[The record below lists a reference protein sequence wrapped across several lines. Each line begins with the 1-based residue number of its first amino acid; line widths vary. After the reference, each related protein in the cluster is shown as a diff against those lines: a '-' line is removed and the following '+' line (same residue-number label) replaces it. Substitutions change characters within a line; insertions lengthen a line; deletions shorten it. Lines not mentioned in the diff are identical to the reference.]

1 MEYAHLHVDI
11 SLQINNNQ
19 TTICRPTEVGHRG
32 RDWGE
37 HIDLPGRGK
46 WNTFYWRTA
55 GGWGQEW
62 RGGYEDEKW
71 HKQRE
76 SARIEEPVRGSG
88 SPNIYASNLNAVS
101 K

>member
-1 MEYAHLHVDI
+1 MLTYMWISAFKSIITKLQSVDSQRLGI
-11 SLQINNNQ
+11 EEG
-19 TTICRPTEVGHRG
+19 TG
-32 RDWGE
+32 GE

-46 WNTFYWRTA
+46 WNTFYWWTA

-71 HKQRE
+71 QKQRE

-88 SPNIYASNLNAVS
+88 SPNIYASNASAVS